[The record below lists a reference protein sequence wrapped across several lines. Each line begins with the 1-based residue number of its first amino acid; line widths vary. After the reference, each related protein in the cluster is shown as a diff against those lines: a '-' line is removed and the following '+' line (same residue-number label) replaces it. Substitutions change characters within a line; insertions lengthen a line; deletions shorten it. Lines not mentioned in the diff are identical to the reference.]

1 MGTSAFIKLPDGSEA
16 FMKKVNPEERT
27 PSAATAAEQLSAVVA
42 QALGIEHVNT
52 VRVPNSVDTTV
63 SEKVPGIPAVDHFEA
78 AYGEGAYMN
87 LGNTDRLDDI
97 KNAREI
103 GLLDALI
110 QNSDR
115 HANNWMV
122 DETYTAYPIDH
133 GLAFS
138 YSSNIPSPV
147 SPFFDRFFYSS
158 YPGLG
163 EADSL
168 WTKEELEALRGLVEA
183 TKPSFE
189 ELEKLHWFEDMMDRM
204 EYLIN
209 LAPSATENA

>member
-1 MGTSAFIKLPDGSEA
+1 
-16 FMKKVNPEERT
+16 
-27 PSAATAAEQLSAVVA
+27 
-42 QALGIEHVNT
+42 VNT